1 MPQLSKSR
9 RLREFFFSPKT
20 ELMPLGVLPIHA
32 QMCERAGFGAFHI
45 SGGMCAWWLSGEPDA
60 GLMTRS
66 EVLDN
71 ARRIVDSVDIPVYA
85 DADTGYG
92 GIQNVR
98 KTVQQ
103 FIRAGLAGCH
113 IEDQLDPKKAGG
125 AAGIALVSDEEA
137 IGRLNAAIEARDE
150 LDPDF
155 VITARTDGYG
165 AGGGGLGEAVRRAKL
180 YREKT
185 KADVIFLEGL
195 RSWEEGRYALSEVS
209 GPAYVIASRH
219 AGRAPSISELT
230 EMGQAMQVLP
240 IAFPGVQEVWNL
252 VREIAQRGEAAPMD
266 DYIEKLFS
274 IEGTD
279 GFTGYGDG
287 FIKPTYEQVR
297 KMEEKFLPQEQHRDY
312 EGSIHD

>member
-1 MPQLSKSR
+1 MVGSPKSR
-9 RLREFFFSPKT
+9 LLREFFFSPKT
-20 ELMPLGVLPIHA
+20 ELLPLGVVPIHA

-45 SGGMCAWWLSGEPDA
+45 SGGLSAWWLNGEPDT
-60 GLMTRS
+60 GMMSRS

-71 ARRIVDSVDIPVYA
+71 ARRIVRSVDIPVYC

-98 KTVQQ
+98 KTIQE
-103 FIRAGLAGCH
+103 FIQVGLAGCH

-185 KADVIFLEGL
+185 KVDVIFFEGL
-195 RSWEEGRYALSEVS
+195 RTWEEVRFALSEVP
-209 GPAYVIASRH
+209 GPAYAIASRH
-219 AGRAPSISELT
+219 AGRTPSVAELT
-230 EMGQAMQVLP
+230 DMGQAVQVLP
-240 IAFPGVQEVWNL
+240 IAFPGVQEIWKL
-252 VREIAQRGEAAPMD
+252 VRAIAVQGGPAPMD
-266 DYIEKLFS
+266 EYVEKLFS
-274 IEGTD
+274 IEGTED
-279 GFTGYGDG
+279 FTGYGDG
-287 FIKPTYEQVR
+287 FVKPTYEQVR
-297 KMEEKFLPQEQHRDY
+297 EMEEKFLPKDQQRDY